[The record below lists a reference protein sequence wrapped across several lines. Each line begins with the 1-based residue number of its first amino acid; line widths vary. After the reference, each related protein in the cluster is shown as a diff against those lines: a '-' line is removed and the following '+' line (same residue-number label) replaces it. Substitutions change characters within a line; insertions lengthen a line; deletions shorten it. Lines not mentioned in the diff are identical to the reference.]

1 MRLGVAIG
9 LVFVSAA
16 AIRCS
21 TSSEASAPSGR
32 DADGNVDPGVGDSS
46 TSGGGNPEPPPAEQE
61 LEDTFR
67 VPVATGRFVWT
78 ANPESNRVA
87 LIDATTFSVAALDAG
102 FGPTYLAALPNP
114 VAERSGAI
122 VINAASND
130 AMVFLAKD
138 TGDVVASPAL
148 PIHGSANAWAVSKSG
163 RWAIAWTNA
172 AGVAAADPT
181 EGFQDISVIDLA
193 NYPETEPSV
202 VRLSVGYRPTR
213 LVFSEDEQ
221 RAFAVT
227 EPGVSVIE
235 LSDDGARVERDVVV
249 SDAPAAEVEIAPSGR
264 LAWVRQTNS
273 AIVNLVDLETGERAP
288 QVLPDVVT
296 DLDIS
301 LDASFAVAVC
311 RGGVA
316 PARPGAGGAAGAAG
330 LAGAGAGGEAGAAP
344 VAPGGGGQGSGSGF
358 GDSTVVVLPMP
369 ARLAEPEATL
379 TVSLPE
385 VVGSV
390 VVPAVGSEVLLY
402 TNAVDS
408 DRLTILDVAD
418 ASWRT
423 IELKAPV
430 RALFATPDAKHAVA
444 LLAPPAGSAKAGA
457 FSLIS
462 VARDLPPKLQGT
474 AAPTLGVA
482 VSNGN
487 AIVTT
492 LAEAGGISE
501 AFLASF
507 PSFRLETL
515 ELPSA
520 PRASGILV
528 DANVGYVAQ
537 AHPEGRMTFMDLDDG
552 SARTLTGFELGVKVV
567 DGD

>member
-16 AIRCS
+16 AIRCN
-21 TSSEASAPSGR
+21 SSLEASAASGR
-32 DADGNVDPGVGDSS
+32 DADGNADPGVGNSS
-46 TSGGGNPEPPPAEQE
+46 TSGGVNPEPPPVEQE

-102 FGPTYLAALPNP
+102 FGPTHLAALPSP
-114 VAERSGAI
+114 VAERNGVI

-138 TGDVVASPAL
+138 TSDVVASSPL

-172 AGVAAADPT
+172 AGVATADPT
-181 EGFQDISVIDLA
+181 EGFQDVSVIDLA
-193 NYPETEPSV
+193 DYPEVEPSV

-235 LSDDGARVERDVVV
+235 LSDDGGSRVERDVVV

-273 AIVNLVDLETGERAP
+273 ATVNLVDLETGERAP
-288 QVLPDVVT
+288 LVLPDVVT

-316 PARPGAGGAAGAAG
+316 PVPSGAGGAAGAAG
-330 LAGAGAGGEAGAAP
+330 LAGAGAGGEAGA
-344 VAPGGGGQGSGSGF
+344 VPGEGGQGAGSGF
-358 GDSTVVVLPMP
+358 GDSTIVVLPMP
-369 ARLAEPEATL
+369 ATFAEPEARL
-379 TVSLPE
+379 MVSLPE

-408 DRLTILDVAD
+408 DRLTILNVAD

-430 RALFATPDAKHAVA
+430 RALFASPDAKHAVA

-462 VARDLPPKLQGT
+462 VARELPPKLQGT
-474 AAPTLGVA
+474 IAPTLGVA

-501 AFLASF
+501 AFLGSF

-537 AHPEGRMTFMDLDDG
+537 AHPEGRMTFMDLSDG
-552 SARTLTGFELGVKVV
+552 KARTLTGFELGVKVV
-567 DGD
+567 DGE